1 MLLRLFSHFKAIFSL
16 KIAPSAQNSDK
27 TKRPGG
33 RFEEICKQ
41 HTGKTPAVA
50 NPIYQAMVPAPRQGG
65 DANTVSCKPSH
76 SLMV

>member
-16 KIAPSAQNSDK
+16 KIAPFAQNSNK

-41 HTGKTPAVA
+41 HTGKAPAVA
-50 NPIYQAMVPAPRQGG
+50 NPIYQAIVPAPRQGG
-65 DANTVSCKPSH
+65 DAKTVSCRPSH

>member
-1 MLLRLFSHFKAIFSL
+1 MLRLFSHFTAIFSL

-33 RFEEICKQ
+33 RFDEISMQ
-41 HTGKTPAVA
+41 HTGNTPAVA
-50 NPIYQAMVPAPRQGG
+50 NPIFQAKVPAPRQGG
-65 DANTVSCKPSH
+65 DATTVSCKPSH